1 MIRGESYTLNS
12 STKELIQ
19 DAASVL
25 VNKLAAA
32 IQAGENDQA
41 KQIVDKLASLKLKLD
56 ISIPKDEN
64 EQRSKEK
71 EFSIRVHV
79 EDRVSEGCY
88 FNLMVKACDTITDLK
103 RKVMLIHDFPMEVQ
117 RWIIG
122 KKIFSDTDKL
132 GQCGVKASNH
142 TIYLYLVTARSVGL
156 NQQSYQQER
165 QSLIEGR
172 ALQPLALS
180 QEGDDSCAWTP
191 LQQGLEELEH
201 TIVHSGMA
209 SRQASKASLTSSSSL
224 LQELVSN
231 NALQHSPPPNAASE
245 RPRSVRTESMLL
257 EQSNF
262 SSGYRS
268 KTPPRSP
275 SAVKKNEPV
284 GWQCSICTLINLPIR
299 PGCEACAAPR
309 PSNYC
314 IPPGYQLTPEEL
326 ALYEKEQQ
334 MERLTREAEET
345 VKQQNFQML
354 MEMDD
359 QDLVSNVDCFECPIC
374 FDEID
379 DGDGIVLRECLH
391 SFCKPCLLEAVRHT
405 EDAIVKC
412 PYQDNV
418 YSCQSVLQEREIKAL
433 VPVDIFERFLQRGLD
448 QAESR
453 MTNAYHCKT
462 ADCHGWCIYEDLV
475 NFFKCP
481 VCEKEN
487 CLTCKAIHE
496 NMNCKEYQDG
506 LKLRALNDASAR
518 QTQELLQQLVKDG
531 EAMHCP
537 QCSIIVQKKGGC
549 DWIKCSICKLEI
561 CWVTKG
567 PRWGP
572 KGEGDITGG
581 CKCRVNQTKCHPQC
595 INCH

>member
-1 MIRGESYTLNS
+1 MLRGESYTLNS

-334 MERLTREAEET
+334 MERLTREAAPPPLTILSAPNNRSSRHSDIVTE
-345 VKQQNFQML
+345 QQ
-354 MEMDD
+354 
-359 QDLVSNVDCFECPIC
+359 
-374 FDEID
+374 
-379 DGDGIVLRECLH
+379 
-391 SFCKPCLLEAVRHT
+391 
-405 EDAIVKC
+405 
-412 PYQDNV
+412 
-418 YSCQSVLQEREIKAL
+418 QELA
-433 VPVDIFERFLQRGLD
+433 
-448 QAESR
+448 
-453 MTNAYHCKT
+453 
-462 ADCHGWCIYEDLV
+462 
-475 NFFKCP
+475 
-481 VCEKEN
+481 
-487 CLTCKAIHE
+487 
-496 NMNCKEYQDG
+496 
-506 LKLRALNDASAR
+506 RALNYEASGQTALVSANWPERASPEQHFMEPDEAETFSDHQNISRAR
-518 QTQELLQQLVKDG
+518 AMSLISPAENQNLNNAAK
-531 EAMHCP
+531 EASTRSQSP
-537 QCSIIVQKKGGC
+537 FRRYSAYTPARYPI
-549 DWIKCSICKLEI
+549 EN
-561 CWVTKG
+561 
-567 PRWGP
+567 
-572 KGEGDITGG
+572 
-581 CKCRVNQTKCHPQC
+581 NQSDEE
-595 INCH
+595 N